1 MSLHTSV
8 YSQSVSLKS
17 NAITFSLS
25 FLSLENFDNS
35 SIFSPSSYSS
45 ADSSTL
51 STSTEDEEDGDDESP
66 RFRFSLFSVI
76 SRVSILPN
84 YINRIF
90 FPCAKKKGSK
100 HEIFIFLTNI
110 IQQRCRSKFFNS
122 SSQNCFLDHSDF

>member
-1 MSLHTSV
+1 MIFLSLHTSV

-25 FLSLENFDNS
+25 FLSLENFDNNH
-35 SIFSPSSYSS
+35 ILLLIRQPYPLQPKMNRLVFVFLFYP
-45 ADSSTL
+45 
-51 STSTEDEEDGDDESP
+51 
-66 RFRFSLFSVI
+66 SLFSVI